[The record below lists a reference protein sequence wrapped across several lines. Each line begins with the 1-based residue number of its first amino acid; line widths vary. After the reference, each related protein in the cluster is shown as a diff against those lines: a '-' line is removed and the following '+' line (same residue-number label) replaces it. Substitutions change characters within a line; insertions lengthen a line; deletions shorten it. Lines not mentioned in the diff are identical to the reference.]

1 MSTICVCI
9 VTFNSS
15 ADIADCLA
23 AVGRQSIPIQSII
36 IVDNAST
43 DQTIEVVKACKA
55 TSLIP
60 IILIENQI
68 NNGFAGGQ
76 NQAIGETNSD
86 YVLVL
91 NPDVRLQVDYIER
104 LIHTLEINECAGSA
118 TGQLVFSHHPGMI
131 DSTGL
136 IMNFLRIAHDRGA
149 GEPVDNWGETGEVF
163 GVSGAASLYS
173 RKLISDISIDGE
185 FFDEQFFA
193 YKEDVDVAWRAHRL
207 GWKAYYN
214 PEAKAMHAR
223 GWKKGSRGEIP
234 LFVRQ
239 HSYMNRFFTLIK
251 NESFGIHL
259 VLRVPAIFF
268 YEILKIGYILL
279 REPEL
284 LKCMPVFWGRIPNM
298 MFKRTL
304 IQKQAKSRNEK
315 KALQS

>member
-1 MSTICVCI
+1 MPTICVCI

-15 ADIADCLA
+15 ADIADCLT
-23 AVGRQSIPIQSII
+23 AVDRQSIPIQSII
-36 IVDNAST
+36 VVDNAST
-43 DQTIEVVKACKA
+43 DQTIEVVKVCKT

-60 IILIENQI
+60 IILIENQT

-76 NQAIGETNSD
+76 NQAIEETNSD

-118 TGQLVFSHHPGMI
+118 TGQLVFSHDPGMI
-131 DSTGL
+131 DSAGL

-149 GEPVDNWGETGEVF
+149 GEPVDNWRETGEVF

-173 RKLISDISIDGE
+173 QQMISDISLNGN
-185 FFDEQFFA
+185 FFDEEFFA
-193 YKEDVDVAWRAHRL
+193 YKEDVDVAWRAQRF

-214 PEAKAMHAR
+214 PEAIALHAR
-223 GWKKGSRGEIP
+223 GWKKGKRGEIP

-259 VLRVPAIFF
+259 MLRLPAIFF

-284 LKCMPVFWGRIPNM
+284 LKCMPVFWGRIPSM
-298 MFKRTL
+298 IFKRSL
-304 IQKQAKSRNEK
+304 IQKQAKSWNK
-315 KALQS
+315 KNSIKK